1 MFNITDQEKLFN
13 EYISKGVLVEV
24 RKISKLWDRIQKSDK
39 IEAHGLYAKQKMMT
53 EGGTS
58 TRAASN
64 SSYPE
69 AHSSTPATTL
79 TYMKRAQMFTM
90 HFDGFSMELAEK
102 NGAAMDPIEFEKKG
116 LFINMAND
124 LSRQLMGD
132 GSGVM
137 AFVNGAVT
145 GSAVLTIDH
154 PLYADLRR
162 FFKKGMKLDIYNGST
177 KQADSVVVQSVDSAT
192 QITLTAA
199 VTVADDAK
207 IYREDVYTGTEAAG
221 LGEMMGLDGVIR
233 ATDPPAPNASA
244 GLQGV
249 LVAND
254 PEWKCYVNTNGG
266 TLRDLTEILLTTC
279 FDELEMPELISALL
293 TTPGVRRFWAS
304 KLISYKSLPNQ
315 KTLWGGWEGLPFIY
329 DGREVPIVSDKFV
342 PDKRLY
348 GISESQLKIFVT
360 KVGQPITWEKGDAG
374 GILQKVAGKNEYQA
388 EGHIF
393 ANMGV
398 PMRKDAGFML
408 GDLNVA

>member
-1 MFNITDQEKLFN
+1 MFNNVDQEKLFN

-39 IEAHGLYAKQKMMT
+39 IEAHGLYAKQKMMR

-64 SSYPE
+64 SSYPT
-69 AHSSTPATTL
+69 AHSSTPGETITRL
-79 TYMKRAQMFTM
+79 KRAQMFTL
-90 HFDGFSMELAEK
+90 HFDGFSMELAQK
-102 NGAAMDPIEFEKKG
+102 NGAEMDPIEFEKKG

-145 GSAVLTIDH
+145 ASATVVIDH

-162 FFKKGMKLDIYNGST
+162 FFKKGMILDIYNGST

-207 IYREDVYTGTEAAG
+207 IYREDVYTGTEGAG
-221 LGEMMGLDGVIR
+221 LGEMMGLDGIIR

-249 LVAND
+249 LVATD
-254 PEWKCYVNTNGG
+254 PEWKCYTNTNSG
-266 TLRDLTEILLTTC
+266 TARDLTEVLLTTC
-279 FDELEMPELISALL
+279 FDELEMPELITALL

-304 KLISYKSLPNQ
+304 KLITYKSLPNQ
-315 KTLWGGWEGLPFIY
+315 KTLWGGWDGLPFIY
-329 DGREVPIVSDKFV
+329 DGREIPLVSDKFI

-348 GISESQLKIFVT
+348 GLSESELKIFVT
-360 KVGQPITWEKGDAG
+360 QTGQPITWEKGDAG

-393 ANMGV
+393 GNMGV
-398 PMRKDAGFML
+398 PIRKDAGFMMN
-408 GDLNVA
+408 DLNVA